1 MYVPD
6 SLRMRIVA
14 LSVFL
19 GLIWFV
25 WLLDAVTPGAGSA
38 AGVGIVPRTLHG
50 LDGILVA
57 PFIHAS
63 LEHVLA
69 NTVPLLVLGALI
81 LLRGVPEFLFVI
93 LVSGLVGGFGTWCFG
108 SGGGQHVG
116 ASGVV
121 FGFFG
126 YLVFRTAFDRR
137 VSSAVVTLVVAGLY
151 GTAMAT
157 SLIPQDMMSWSS
169 HFFGF
174 IGGFVA
180 ARMRYPSARPAT
192 WVRRT

>member
-1 MYVPD
+1 MDVPD
-6 SLRMRIVA
+6 SIRMRIVA

-25 WLLDAVTPGAGSA
+25 WVLDAVTPGPGSA
-38 AGVGIVPRTLHG
+38 AGAGIVPRTWHG
-50 LDGILVA
+50 LDGIVVA

-137 VSSAVVTLVVAGLY
+137 VSSAVVTLLVAGLY

-157 SLIPQDMMSWSS
+157 SLIPREMMSWSS

-180 ARMRYPSARPAT
+180 ARMRYPAGPQST
-192 WVRRT
+192 

>member
-157 SLIPQDMMSWSS
+157 SLIPQDTMSWSS

-192 WVRRT
+192 